1 MTTLHALMNGEH
13 LGVLDGQGRQLRFRY
28 DQDLDPAGAVPLSLS
43 LPLSRARHRGP
54 AVSRWLTAL
63 LPDRETVLMRWRAQ
77 FGLTDLHPESLVAHI
92 GEDVAG
98 ACQFV
103 REDRL
108 DAVLARSGSLAPLAD
123 GDIAGIVRA
132 AKQDSLPY
140 DAETS
145 TGRFSLAG
153 AQVKFALQRIGEDQW
168 ALPSGAE
175 PSTHIFKPAIP
186 GLEDQDVTEVVSMRT
201 AAAVGLPTAHA
212 FIADFAGER
221 VIAVERYDRVFAEGR
236 WWRVHQEDLC
246 QAAGVDPK
254 LKYESQG
261 GPGVV
266 GCAALIRQHCGEPDV
281 ETFARALIYN
291 YLIKGSDAHARNY
304 SILITP
310 GDVRLAPLYDLNAT
324 LGFGDAGQANQMAM
338 RVGGEGRFAR
348 ISAGNWRLF
357 ATEVQLPEEWVLDQV
372 RTMAD
377 QLPEALTKICLSPDL
392 VGVADDTLQRLQERV
407 EQWCRTAR
415 AGS

>member
-13 LGVLDGQGRQLRFRY
+13 LGLLDGQGRQLRFRY
-28 DQDLDPAGAVPLSLS
+28 DEDLDLAEAVPLSLS
-43 LPLSRARHRGP
+43 MPLSNARHRGP
-54 AVSRWLTAL
+54 AVSRWLTGL

-77 FGLTDLHPESLVAHI
+77 FGLTDLHPESLIAHI

-108 DAVLARSGSLAPLAD
+108 DAVLSRAGSVERLAE

-140 DAETS
+140 DVETA

-153 AQVKFALQRIGEDQW
+153 AQVKFALQRIGEDTW
-168 ALPSGAE
+168 ALPSGAQ

-186 GLEDQDVTEVVSMRT
+186 GLEDQDVTEVVSMRA

-212 FIADFAGER
+212 FIADFGDER
-221 VIAVERYDRVFAEGR
+221 VITVERYDRVFANGR

-246 QAAGVDPK
+246 QAAGLDPK

-261 GPGVV
+261 GPGVAA
-266 GCAALIRQHCGEPDV
+266 CAALIRQYCGQHDV
-281 ETFARALIYN
+281 ETFARAIIYN

-357 ATEVQLPEEWVLDQV
+357 ATEVQLPVEWVLDQV

-377 QLPEALTKICLSPDL
+377 QLPGVLTAVCVGPDL
-392 VGVADDTLQRLQERV
+392 VGVADATLQRLQERV

-415 AGS
+415 AAS

>member
-13 LGVLDGQGRQLRFRY
+13 LGVVDGQGRQLRFRY
-28 DQDLDPAGAVPLSLS
+28 DQDLDPAEAVPLSLS
-43 LPLSRARHRGP
+43 MPLSRARHRGP
-54 AVSRWLTAL
+54 VVSRWLTGL

-108 DAVLARSGSLAPLAD
+108 DSVLSRSGSLAPLAD
-123 GDIAGIVRA
+123 GDIAGIARA

-153 AQVKFALQRIGEDQW
+153 AQVKFALQRIGEDKW

-221 VIAVERYDRVFAEGR
+221 VIAVERYDRVFADGR

-246 QAAGVDPK
+246 QATGRRPEAQVRVTGRAR
-254 LKYESQG
+254 G
-261 GPGVV
+261 G
-266 GCAALIRQHCGEPDV
+266 R
-281 ETFARALIYN
+281 RALPSS
-291 YLIKGSDAHARNY
+291 GSIAARPTSKPSY
-304 SILITP
+304 
-310 GDVRLAPLYDLNAT
+310 
-324 LGFGDAGQANQMAM
+324 
-338 RVGGEGRFAR
+338 GR
-348 ISAGNWRLF
+348 SS
-357 ATEVQLPEEWVLDQV
+357 T
-372 RTMAD
+372 T
-377 QLPEALTKICLSPDL
+377 T
-392 VGVADDTLQRLQERV
+392 
-407 EQWCRTAR
+407 
-415 AGS
+415 

>member
-28 DQDLDPAGAVPLSLS
+28 DPDLDPAEAVPLSLS
-43 LPLSRARHRGP
+43 LPLFRARYRAP
-54 AVSRWLTAL
+54 ALSRWLTAL

-77 FGLTDLHPESLVAHI
+77 FGLTDLYPESLIAHI

-108 DAVLARSGSLAPLAD
+108 DAVLSRSGSLAPLSD
-123 GDIAGIVRA
+123 DDIAGIVRA

-153 AQVKFALQRIGEDQW
+153 AQVKFALQRIGEAHW

-175 PSTHIFKPAIP
+175 PSTHIFKPSIP

-201 AAAVGLPTAHA
+201 AAALGLPTAHA
-212 FIADFAGER
+212 CIADFAGER
-221 VIAVERYDRVFAEGR
+221 VIAVERYDRVMAEGR

-246 QAAGVDPK
+246 QAAGADPR

-261 GPGVV
+261 GPGVS
-266 GCAALIRQHCGEPDV
+266 GCGDLIRAHCGQPDV
-281 ETFARALIYN
+281 ETFARAIIYN
-291 YLIKGSDAHARNY
+291 YLTKGSDAHARNY

-310 GDVRLAPLYDLNAT
+310 GDIRLAPLYDLNAT
-324 LGFGDAGQANQMAM
+324 LGFGDAGQANRLAM
-338 RVGGEGRFAR
+338 QVGGENRLAR
-348 ISAGNWRLF
+348 ISTGNWRLF
-357 ATEVQLPEEWVLDQV
+357 AGEVQLAEEWVLDQV
-372 RTMAD
+372 RTMAE
-377 QLPEALTKICLSPDL
+377 QLPGALTTVCLSPDL
-392 VGVADDTLQRLQERV
+392 VGIADSTLHRLQEQV
-407 EQWCRTAR
+407 ERWCQTAR
-415 AGS
+415 AAS

>member
-1 MTTLHALMNGEH
+1 
-13 LGVLDGQGRQLRFRY
+13 
-28 DQDLDPAGAVPLSLS
+28 
-43 LPLSRARHRGP
+43 
-54 AVSRWLTAL
+54 LTGL

-77 FGLTDLHPESLVAHI
+77 FGVTDLLPESLVAHV

-108 DAVLARSGSLAPLAD
+108 DAVLSRSGSLAPLAD
-123 GDIAGIVRA
+123 DDIAGIVRA

-153 AQVKFALQRIGEDQW
+153 VQVKFALQRIGEDSW

-201 AAAVGLPTAHA
+201 ASALGLPTAHA

-221 VIAVERYDRVFAEGR
+221 VIAVERYDRVFADGR

-261 GPGVV
+261 GPGAAA
-266 GCAALIRQHCGEPDV
+266 CAGLIRQHCGQRDV
-281 ETFARALIYN
+281 ETFARAIILN

-304 SILITP
+304 SVLITP

-348 ISAGNWRLF
+348 ISTGNWRLF
-357 ATEVQLPEEWVLDQV
+357 ATEVQLPENWVLDQV

-377 QLPEALTKICLSPDL
+377 QLPEALTTVCVSSDL
-392 VGVADDTLQRLQERV
+392 VGVADDTLQRLQEQV

-415 AGS
+415 AAP